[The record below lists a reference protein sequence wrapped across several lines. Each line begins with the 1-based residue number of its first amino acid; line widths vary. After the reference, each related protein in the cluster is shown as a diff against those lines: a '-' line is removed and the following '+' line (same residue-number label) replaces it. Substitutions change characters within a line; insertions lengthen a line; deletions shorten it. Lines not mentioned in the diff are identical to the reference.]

1 MATPHPVLSHH
12 LPPRG
17 KAKERRETGGALR
30 FVRHL
35 RAPPIPSVQIF
46 LNYILSKTRGKCK
59 RFFRRGA
66 PPHLRFPIRA
76 AHFRYSRLF
85 CTRRRTARRLA
96 FPHHAVQLFTPP
108 RAVAQRQNCR
118 RSPENAANVQFLYE
132 FSKKEND
139 FLHGNDSK
147 IVHAVLTLAPRG
159 DYNESREKKRRC
171 GAAKPPPQNK
181 GENEHEQ

>member
-1 MATPHPVLSHH
+1 MQRIQASPK
-12 LPPRG
+12 G
-17 KAKERRETGGALR
+17 KAWTRP
-30 FVRHL
+30 VRHL
-35 RAPPIPSVQIF
+35 RTPPIPSVQIF

-66 PPHLRFPIRA
+66 PRHLRFPIRA

-108 RAVAQRQNCR
+108 RAAAQRRNCR